1 MNPPV
6 PRSSRGPKPKPNI
19 REKLLCA
26 GLALLHANGY
36 SASGIQ
42 QIVDVA
48 GVPKGSFY
56 NYFAS
61 KEAFCA
67 EIVDLYF
74 EQHLPELRALLR
86 DPHRPPLDR
95 LRGYF
100 ADRMGG
106 FQNGGY
112 LRGCLLGN
120 LSLEMADQS
129 ELLRARLAAHF
140 QTWCGLLAE
149 CIASAQNTG
158 GVRCRLPAEVLAGF
172 VLNSWEGA
180 LLRMRVE
187 KSAAPLHAFMQVVFD
202 ELLV

>member
-1 MNPPV
+1 MNPSA
-6 PRSSRGPKPKPNI
+6 PRSRRGPKPKPNI
-19 REKLLCA
+19 REQLLCA

-42 QIVDVA
+42 QIVDAA

-56 NYFAS
+56 NYFDS
-61 KEAFCA
+61 KEAFCV
-67 EIVDLYF
+67 EIIDLYF

-106 FQNGGY
+106 FQSAGY
-112 LRGCLLGN
+112 LRGCLMGN

-140 QTWCGLLAE
+140 QTWSGLLAE
-149 CIASAQNTG
+149 CIADAQKTG

-187 KSAAPLHAFMQVVFD
+187 KSAAPLHEFMQIIFE